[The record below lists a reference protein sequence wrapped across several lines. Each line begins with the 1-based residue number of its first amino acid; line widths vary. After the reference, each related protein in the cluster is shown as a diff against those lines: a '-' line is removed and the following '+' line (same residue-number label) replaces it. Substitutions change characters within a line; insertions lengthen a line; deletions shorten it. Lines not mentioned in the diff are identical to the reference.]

1 MHHVKT
7 LEERGPIGA
16 WAYTARV
23 DAGLSAEE
31 VAARLRDRG
40 VQVHH
45 ATVRG
50 IESGHKKP
58 GRPLLSALAELY
70 GVHPPRVNGQAVDD
84 MTALVGAIERQ
95 TAAIERLLSALSPA
109 STPTLSPEERAELDA
124 LERDVQTQRRTTPPP
139 RHAPQTSEG

>member
-1 MHHVKT
+1 MKT
-7 LEERGPIGA
+7 PEERGPIGA
-16 WAYTARV
+16 WAYTARS
-23 DAGLSAEE
+23 DQGLSVEE
-31 VAARLRDRG
+31 VADRLHERG
-40 VQVHH
+40 VAVSP
-45 ATVRG
+45 ATLRG
-50 IESGHKKP
+50 IEGGSKKP
-58 GRPLLSALAELY
+58 GRALLGALAELY

-109 STPTLSPEERAELDA
+109 SGPTLSPEERAELDA